1 MAGPAPM
8 LLKGSAT
15 RRVHGSVRTAEAL
28 LAETERLGRSRVFL
42 IAGRTLSETTPHIR
56 SIEQALGARHA
67 GTFTGISPHTPLD
80 DVVAAVNAAREAGAD
95 LIVTIGGG
103 AQTDAGKIAAL
114 ALKQDVTH
122 REGLLALSARCGWDR
137 IDVNDPALAPD
148 VPVICVPTTLSGG
161 EFNEGSGASDEAGRK
176 LPFLHRDSAPVAI
189 ILDPWLALD
198 TPEWLWLST
207 GARALDHAVETLASL
222 RSNPYC
228 DAMAQAAIRL
238 LAPALRRTK
247 AEPGDIEARSRAQIG
262 VSLAMVPLIAGIPM
276 GASHAI
282 GHALGTTQ
290 HVAHGHTSCILMPA
304 VQRWNAPAIPERQRL
319 IGEALGD
326 TDTPVGDLLAG
337 LIRDLDQ
344 PGGLAEVG
352 VTADDATLRAIA
364 ELAFPAPWIA
374 SNPRPI
380 TSPEDI
386 VAILRTVAT

>member
-1 MAGPAPM
+1 MAPSAPI
-8 LLKGSAT
+8 LIKGSAT
-15 RRVHGSVRTAEAL
+15 RRVHARVHAAEML
-28 LAETERLGRSRVFL
+28 VAEGEKLDKSRAFL
-42 IAGRTLSETTPHIR
+42 IAGRTLAETTPHVRAIR
-56 SIEQALGARHA
+56 QALGTRHA
-67 GTFTGISPHTPLD
+67 GTFTGISPHTPLE
-80 DVVAAVNAAREAGAD
+80 DVAAAVNAARDAGAD

-114 ALKQDVTH
+114 ALKQGVTDA
-122 REGLLALSARCGWDR
+122 EGLLALSARCGWDR
-137 IDVNDPALAPD
+137 IDLNDPALSPD

-161 EFNEGSGASDEAGRK
+161 EFNEGSGASDAAGRK
-176 LPFLHRDSAPVAI
+176 HPFLHRDSAPVAI

-207 GARALDHAVETLASL
+207 GVRALDHAVETLASL
-222 RSNPYC
+222 ESNPYC

-247 AEPGDIEARSRAQIG
+247 ADPSDIEARSEAQIG
-262 VSLAMVPLIAGIPM
+262 VSLAMVPLIAGVPM

-304 VQRWNAPAIPERQRL
+304 VQRWNASAIPERHRL

-326 TDTPVGDLLAG
+326 AQMPVGDLLAA
-337 LIRDLDQ
+337 LIRELGQ
-344 PGGLAEVG
+344 PGSLASISVP
-352 VTADDATLRAIA
+352 ADDATLHAIA

-380 TSPEDI
+380 SSPEDI
-386 VAILRTVAT
+386 VSILRAVTE